1 MIGHHLLGKEN
12 MSTSTITPRRLFLFP
27 LLLGRLILFALFQG
41 LLLLGF
47 YIAGRPSPADDAVAW
62 WVLAV
67 VMANIATIGLLAF
80 LMKREGK
87 SLWDLYRVGPHPFW
101 KDFLLA
107 LGLFVLSL
115 PLGMLP
121 NTMVGQALFGD
132 ALIPAQMMFRPIPM
146 WGLAVGLLFPL
157 TIAFAEIPF
166 YFAYIMPRL
175 QAATGKK
182 WLITLLCGL
191 ALAAQ
196 HVTLPFIPDGRYLLW
211 RLLMYLPFAL
221 FIGAVMQWKP
231 RLLRY
236 FMVFHALMD
245 LSALA
250 VYFSLYTIK

>member
-1 MIGHHLLGKEN
+1 MVFWL
-12 MSTSTITPRRLFLFP
+12 
-27 LLLGRLILFALFQG
+27 
-41 LLLLGF
+41 
-47 YIAGRPSPADDAVAW
+47 AGRHSPADDSVAW
-62 WVLAV
+62 WVLTV
-67 VMANIATIGLLAF
+67 VLANIATIGLLTC
-80 LMKREGK
+80 LMMREGK

-101 KDFLLA
+101 KDLLLA
-107 LGLFVLSL
+107 LGLFILSL
-115 PLGMLP
+115 PVGALP
-121 NTMVGQALFGD
+121 NTLLGQALFGD
-132 ALIPAQMMFRPIPM
+132 ALIPAQMMFRPIPL

-166 YFAYIMPRL
+166 YFAYLMPRL
-175 QAATGKK
+175 QAVTGKT
-182 WLITLLCGL
+182 WLVTVLCAF

-221 FIGAVMQWKP
+221 FVGVVMQWKP

>member
-1 MIGHHLLGKEN
+1 MNTDTKKQKRILFSLL
-12 MSTSTITPRRLFLFP
+12 FA
-27 LLLGRLILFALFQG
+27 RLILFAAFQTIFAMVFW
-41 LLLLGF
+41 L
-47 YIAGRPSPADDAVAW
+47 AGRAAPADDAIAW
-62 WVLAV
+62 WVWEVALA
-67 VMANIATIGLLAF
+67 NLATLGLLTI

-101 KDFLLA
+101 KDLLLA
-107 LGLFVLSL
+107 VGLFVVGL
-115 PLGMLP
+115 PVGALP
-121 NTMVGQALFGD
+121 NTLLGQALFGD
-132 ALIPAQMMFRPIPM
+132 ALIPAQMMFRPIPL

-175 QAATGKK
+175 QAATGKT
-182 WLITLLCGL
+182 WLITVVCAI

-221 FIGAVMQWKP
+221 FVGVVMQWKP

-236 FMVFHALMD
+236 FMAFHALMD

>member
-1 MIGHHLLGKEN
+1 MAGYLMTTKLEARKQI
-12 MSTSTITPRRLFLFP
+12 LFP
-27 LLLGRLILFALFQG
+27 LLLGRLGLFALFQAVFA
-41 LLLLGF
+41 LVFWL
-47 YIAGRPSPADDAVAW
+47 AGRSAPAEDAVAW
-62 WVLAV
+62 WVWEVALA
-67 VMANIATIGLLAF
+67 NLATIGLLAY

-87 SLWDLYRVGPHPFW
+87 TLADLYRVGLHPFW
-101 KDFLLA
+101 KDLLLA
-107 LGLFVLSL
+107 LGLFVIGL
-115 PLGMLP
+115 PIGALP
-121 NTMVGQALFGD
+121 NTLVGQALFGD
-132 ALIPAQMMFRPIPM
+132 ALVPAQMMFRPIPL
-146 WGLAVGLLFPL
+146 WGLAIGLLFPL

-166 YFAYIMPRL
+166 YFAYLMPRL
-175 QAATGKK
+175 QAATGKT
-182 WLITLLCGL
+182 WLITVLCGI

-221 FIGAVMQWKP
+221 FIGVVMQWKP

>member
-1 MIGHHLLGKEN
+1 MI
-12 MSTSTITPRRLFLFP
+12 STMEDRKRILFP
-27 LLLGRLILFALFQG
+27 LLAGRLILFAILQAIFA
-41 LLLLGF
+41 LIFWL
-47 YIAGRPSPADDAVAW
+47 AGRTAPADDAVAW
-62 WVLAV
+62 WVWEVALA
-67 VMANIATIGLLAF
+67 NLATISLMAF

-87 SLWDLYRVGPHPFW
+87 TLFDLYRVGPHPFW
-101 KDFLLA
+101 KDLLLA
-107 LGLFVLSL
+107 LGLFVIGL
-115 PLGMLP
+115 PIGALP
-121 NTMVGQALFGD
+121 NSLLGQALFGD
-132 ALIPAQMMFRPIPM
+132 ALIPAQMMFRPVPL

-166 YFAYIMPRL
+166 YFAYLMPRL
-175 QAATGKK
+175 QSATGKT
-182 WLITLLCGL
+182 WLITVVCAI

-221 FIGAVMQWKP
+221 FVGVVMQWKP

>member
-1 MIGHHLLGKEN
+1 MNTDTKKQKRILFSLL
-12 MSTSTITPRRLFLFP
+12 FA
-27 LLLGRLILFALFQG
+27 RLILFAAFQTIFAMVFW
-41 LLLLGF
+41 L
-47 YIAGRPSPADDAVAW
+47 AGRAAPADDAVAW
-62 WVLAV
+62 WVWEVALA
-67 VMANIATIGLLAF
+67 NLATIGLLAF
-80 LMKREGK
+80 LMKREGR
-87 SLWDLYRVGPHPFW
+87 SLRYLYRVGPHPFW
-101 KDFLLA
+101 KDLLLA
-107 LGLFVLSL
+107 LGLFVIGL
-115 PLGMLP
+115 PEGALP
-121 NTMVGQALFGD
+121 NTLLGQALFGD
-132 ALIPAQMMFRPIPM
+132 ALIPAQMMFRPIPL

-175 QAATGKK
+175 QAATGKT
-182 WLITLLCGL
+182 WLITVVCAI

-221 FIGAVMQWKP
+221 FVGVVMQWKP

-236 FMVFHALMD
+236 FMAFHALMD